1 MPTKVLTMKKKLTKQ
16 HKTMVYHDVKR
27 IWLQESR

>member
-1 MPTKVLTMKKKLTKQ
+1 MPTKVLTMKKKLIKQ
-16 HKTMVYHDVKR
+16 YKSMVYHDAKR